1 MFSPMLYQNSKTS
14 HHSMT
19 RSNCIIILI
28 IVLLAKKSSWDWRPP
43 SATLVWS
50 TDVLRI
56 MVYKMQKCATVASRN
71 VTPVPLITSQGIKYV
86 TVIFHWEKEIHL
98 TSCVVSDAVS
108 NWHWL
113 SKDVLFIYEFR
124 WSFLSCWDI
133 FSLRSLP
140 RLIYMCSRK
149 SQWEGLSICIDECI
163 SPWGS
168 ELLFKNANQSLMRNQ
183 RRVTEEQEALQRWKS
198 FAGTWARTPRWDLHT
213 SKSTFTPSLNYF
225 IL

>member
-1 MFSPMLYQNSKTS
+1 MLQLSTLVGEWTGNLKCSDWGASRLISPNSSWVLWVFCLLSLLKGNNLQPGIIDLSEMQFSLMFSAMLYQNSKTS

-86 TVIFHWEKEIHL
+86 TDIFHWE
-98 TSCVVSDAVS
+98 
-108 NWHWL
+108 
-113 SKDVLFIYEFR
+113 
-124 WSFLSCWDI
+124 
-133 FSLRSLP
+133 
-140 RLIYMCSRK
+140 
-149 SQWEGLSICIDECI
+149 
-163 SPWGS
+163 
-168 ELLFKNANQSLMRNQ
+168 
-183 RRVTEEQEALQRWKS
+183 
-198 FAGTWARTPRWDLHT
+198 
-213 SKSTFTPSLNYF
+213 
-225 IL
+225 